1 MKQTP
6 TLRLP
11 LAGLV
16 AALSIF
22 ITACAAQP
30 AMPADA
36 EATISALTAANA
48 ALATQVA
55 DLSAAAGTP
64 IALPVP
70 ADAPASDAA
79 TSAAPEAALVAAPE
93 AAPAVIAPAEPGSAL
108 PRLVASVPL
117 APEGA
122 TIADFRYDRTRDR
135 LYVTDTAGQLH
146 ILDATSYAPV
156 TTLPFGGNLELDER
170 NGRLYVFQP
179 FVREGE
185 EPAIHVLD
193 TATLAEVGVL
203 SGGAIAVD
211 TERNR
216 LFVGEPYTYSTTDDA
231 PGVRIVDG
239 TTLPEI
245 RVIDQPG
252 APVYNPERNE
262 LLIVAYTVYTAD
274 PETGEVTG
282 DLYPELTDLDQ
293 IGFLWC
299 NSCRWADG
307 AWYVPGQGM
316 IAIDI
321 NAHCAGKGCGVV
333 TPPRWYNAATMEAV
347 DATAAPELQAD
358 CGSAVSAAGLVGD
371 RYYRNRMYDRYV
383 VYTNLYVDDLAGQP
397 ITWRDG
403 LSTEFVNANTGQG
416 YLFDGRVIDLA
427 TLSPI
432 GQWPA
437 ACVLGYD
444 AERGL
449 LFGKREGSL
458 YVIAERG
465 GPVPQV
471 DPPADQPLP
480 DTWITGVHAS
490 PAFAVDNTILAESEN
505 GAIYRST
512 DAGASWVRLR
522 GGLPEDEY
530 QTLTVA
536 FSPNYGVD
544 RTLYATGFR
553 GEYWGQGVWRSTDG
567 GDSWQP
573 LWNDLTH
580 LRGEALYF
588 DADFAQS
595 QTLVVQSEFYDVA
608 QQVSGKSYHQ
618 SIDGGLTWTL
628 VVTGGYSTPDGTVPL
643 PPVSELLPNGSATPA
658 LAVRLGDYRENV
670 LYTVDGSTWQ
680 TATVRPAGTDLLHDV
695 LPAPGYPASATAY
708 AISGSS
714 IWRTTD
720 DGATWAQW
728 DDDRFAAPDDF
739 DNKIRSAAITPL
751 LASGGY
757 RLLLGTGTGEVVIL
771 DPTTMAWQDVPSA
784 AIAADAPAPAAAV
797 DISLPT
803 PTPLAPEP
811 LSGDPPADLFRP
823 EGGFASFWEN
833 SPRIQ
838 QDLGWAMQAQ
848 PVQGGAAIQRFDNG
862 VMVWVQENGRIYAF
876 LNDGTWRSYEDTFR
890 EGDPERDPAFGP
902 PPGKQQPERGFG
914 KVWRENPDLRDA
926 IGWALAKEEPSSAQR
941 QLFERGTML
950 RVGVFAYTM
959 VGTEESGTW
968 Y

>member
-1 MKQTP
+1 MKHQP
-6 TLRLP
+6 TVWLP
-11 LAGLV
+11 IAGLL
-16 AALSIF
+16 AALSIIF
-22 ITACAAQP
+22 AGCTPQP
-30 AMPADA
+30 AVPVDA
-36 EATISALTAANA
+36 EATISALAAANA
-48 ALATQVA
+48 ALSTQVA
-55 DLSAAAGTP
+55 ELAGASGTPAAAP
-64 IALPVP
+64 AD
-70 ADAPASDAA
+70 ADAPAEAIEAVVTAEA
-79 TSAAPEAALVAAPE
+79 TPMVPSVM
-93 AAPAVIAPAEPGSAL
+93 APAVPGSAL
-108 PRLVASVPL
+108 PRLVANVPL

-122 TIADFRYDRTRDR
+122 TLDDLRYDRTLGR
-135 LYVTDTAGQLH
+135 LYVTDTAAQLH
-146 ILDATSYAPV
+146 ILDAATFTPI
-156 TTLPFGGNLELDER
+156 TTLPLGGNLELDER
-170 NGRLYVFQP
+170 NGRLYVYQP

-185 EPAIHVLD
+185 EPAIHVID

-203 SGGAIAVD
+203 RGGAIAVD
-211 TERNR
+211 AERNR
-216 LFVGEPYTYSTTDDA
+216 LFVGDPYTYSTPDDA
-231 PGVRIVDG
+231 QGVRIVDG
-239 TTLPEI
+239 ATLAEI

-262 LLIVAYTVYTAD
+262 VLIVAYTVYTAD

-282 DLYPELTDLDQ
+282 DLFPELTDLDQ

-333 TPPRWYNAATMEAV
+333 TPPRWYSAATMEPVA
-347 DATAAPELQAD
+347 AAAAPELQAD
-358 CGSAVSAAGLVGD
+358 CGSAVTASGPVGD
-371 RYYRNRMYDRYV
+371 RYYRNRIYDRYV
-383 VYTNLYVDDLAGQP
+383 VYTNLHVDDLAGQP
-397 ITWRDG
+397 VTWRDG

-427 TLSPI
+427 TLAPV

-444 AERGL
+444 SERGL

-458 YVIAERG
+458 YVIDERG

-471 DPPADQPLP
+471 EPPADQPLP
-480 DTWITGVHAS
+480 DAWITGVHAS
-490 PAFAVDNTILAESEN
+490 PAFAVDSTLLAEAET

-522 GGLPEDEY
+522 GGLPDDEY

-536 FSPNYGVD
+536 FSPNYGSD
-544 RTLYATGFR
+544 RTLYATGYR
-553 GEYWGQGVWRSTDG
+553 GEYWGQGVWRSIDG

-573 LWNDLTH
+573 LWNNLTH

-595 QTLVVQSEFYDVA
+595 QTLVVQAEFYDVTE
-608 QQVSGKSYHQ
+608 QVSGNSYHQ
-618 SIDGGLTWTL
+618 STDGGLTWTL
-628 VVTGGYSTPDGTVPL
+628 VVTGDYSTADGTVPL
-643 PPVSELLPNGSATPA
+643 PPVSELLPNGNAAPE
-658 LAVRLGDYRENV
+658 LAVRMANDRQSVFYAV
-670 LYTVDGSTWQ
+670 AGSTWQ
-680 TATVRPAGTDLLHDV
+680 TATVRPPGTDLLLAL
-695 LPAPGYPASATAY
+695 LPAPGYPASATVY
-708 AISGSS
+708 AVSGAS

-720 DGATWAQW
+720 DGVTWAQW
-728 DDDRFAAPDDF
+728 DDERFANSDDF

-757 RLLLGTGTGEVVIL
+757 RLLLGTGTGEVVVV
-771 DPTTMAWQDVPSA
+771 DPTTMAWQEIAGA
-784 AIAADAPAPAAAV
+784 AIAVDEPAPAAAV

-803 PTPLAPEP
+803 PTPLAPEA
-811 LSGDPPADLFRP
+811 LTGDPPAGRFRP

-838 QDLGWAMQAQ
+838 QDLGWATQAQ
-848 PVQGGAAIQRFDNG
+848 PGQGAAAIQRFDNG
-862 VMVWVQENGRIYAF
+862 VMVWVQETGRIYAF

-890 EGDPERDPAFGP
+890 EGDAESDPAFGP
-902 PPGKQQPERGFG
+902 PPGKQQPMRGFG
-914 KVWRENPDLRDA
+914 KVWRENPELRDA
-926 IGWALAKEEPSSAQR
+926 IGWALAKEEPSTAQR

-959 VGTEESGTW
+959 VGTDEVGTDEAGTW

>member
-1 MKQTP
+1 MKTIP
-6 TLRLP
+6 SLRLP
-11 LAGLV
+11 LAGSL
-16 AALSIF
+16 AALSIL
-22 ITACAAQP
+22 IAACATQP

-48 ALATQVA
+48 ALSTQVA
-55 DLSAAAGTP
+55 ALAAPSGTP
-64 IALPVP
+64 VAPP
-70 ADAPASDAA
+70 AEDAPANVVEALAVPETQPAA
-79 TSAAPEAALVAAPE
+79 IT
-93 AAPAVIAPAEPGSAL
+93 PAEPGSAL
-108 PRLVASVPL
+108 PRLVVGVPL

-122 TIADFRYDRTRDR
+122 TIADFRFDRTLDR
-135 LYVTDTAGQLH
+135 LYATDTSGQLH
-146 ILDATSYAPV
+146 VLDATTYAPV
-156 TTLPFGGNLELDER
+156 TTLPLGGNLELDER

-185 EPAIHVLD
+185 DPAIHVID

-211 TERNR
+211 AERNR
-216 LFVGEPYTYSTTDDA
+216 LFVGDPYTYSTPEDA
-231 PGVRIVDG
+231 RGVRVVDG
-239 TTLPEI
+239 ATLAEI

-252 APVYNPERNE
+252 TPVYNPERNE

-274 PETGEVTG
+274 PDTGEVTG

-299 NSCRWADG
+299 NSCRWADD

-316 IAIDI
+316 IAVDI

-333 TPPRWYNAATMEAV
+333 TPPRWYRAATMEPV
-347 DATAAPELQAD
+347 DAAVAPELQAD
-358 CGSAVSAAGLVGD
+358 CGTAVTAAGPIGD
-371 RYYRNRMYDRYV
+371 RYYRNRIYDRYV

-471 DPPADQPLP
+471 EPAADQPLP
-480 DTWITGVHAS
+480 DAWITGVHAS

-544 RTLYATGFR
+544 RTLYATGYR

-608 QQVSGKSYHQ
+608 QQVSGSSYHQ
-618 SIDGGLTWTL
+618 STDGGLTWTL
-628 VVTGGYSTPDGTVPL
+628 VVTGNYNTTDGTVPL
-643 PPVSELLPNGSATPA
+643 PPVSELLPNGNAAPA
-658 LAVRLGDYRENV
+658 LAVRLNDYRQNV
-670 LYTVDGSTWQ
+670 LFTVDGSTWQ
-680 TATVRPAGTDLLHDV
+680 TATVRPAGTDLLLDV

-708 AISGSS
+708 AVSGASV
-714 IWRTTD
+714 WRTTD

-728 DDDRFAAPDDF
+728 DDDRFANPDDF

-771 DPTTMAWQDVPSA
+771 DPTTMAWQETPGA
-784 AIAADAPAPAAAV
+784 AIAAAAPAPAAAV

-811 LSGDPPADLFRP
+811 LAGEAPDGLFRP

-838 QDLGWAMQAQ
+838 QDLGWATQAQ

-890 EGDPERDPAFGP
+890 EGDPERDPAFSP

-959 VGTEESGTW
+959 VGTDESGTW